1 MTLAIGI
8 LRRLAFASLAILLL
22 SGCARE
28 QPIYQIENQPIPQLT
43 QPLSVKQIEA
53 RIIEAG
59 NKEDWR
65 IRPIGSGRL
74 QGTTS
79 WSRHSA
85 TVTIDYD
92 SRGYSIR
99 YKTSVLLLEGIA
111 AKDHVYAG
119 QRVIHK
125 EYNRRVRALETAI
138 NNELS
143 LPGS

>member
-1 MTLAIGI
+1 
-8 LRRLAFASLAILLL
+8 L

-28 QPIYQIENQPIPQLT
+28 QPIYQVENQPIPQST

-59 NKEDWR
+59 KTANWR
-65 IRPIGSGRL
+65 ILPIGSGRL

-92 SRGYSIR
+92 LRGYSIR
-99 YKTSVLLLEGIA
+99 YKTSVLLLEAIA
-111 AKDHVYAG
+111 DKDHVYAG

-125 EYNRRVRALETAI
+125 EYNRRVGALQRAI
-138 NNELS
+138 NAELS
-143 LPGS
+143 FPGP